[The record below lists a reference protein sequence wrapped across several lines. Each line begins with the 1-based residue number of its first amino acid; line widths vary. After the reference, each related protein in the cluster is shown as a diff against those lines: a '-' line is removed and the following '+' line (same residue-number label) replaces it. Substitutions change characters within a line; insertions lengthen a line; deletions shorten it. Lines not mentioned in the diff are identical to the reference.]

1 MDKYH
6 PFKGTTGTTGRSGA
20 GLYIH
25 KNLNPIPRPDLD
37 FKYFEKENEEFE
49 STWIEINNEHSPN
62 IIIAA
67 VYRHPTEKGE
77 KFIEHLKKTLTKLKK
92 EKDKF
97 IAITGDF
104 NHDLLKYGNDR
115 KVTRFLNFML
125 EHHLHPCITEP
136 TRIVDTSTPS
146 LLDNIFTLNIQ
157 DPICG
162 NILEKNILRPPPQLY
177 YIQGKEKTTY
187 LKNYRN

>member
-1 MDKYH
+1 MLVWKILNNNFSIFHTNICSLQGNFDNLENLLNDLNHGFDVISLTETWNPENKHHLFSADKYH

-49 STWIEINNEHSPN
+49 STWVEINNEHSPN

-77 KFIEHLKKTLTKLKK
+77 KFIEHLKKPWQNWKKKKTNLLLSLGTSIMISLNTEMIEKSLDSLTLCL
-92 EKDKF
+92 
-97 IAITGDF
+97 
-104 NHDLLKYGNDR
+104 
-115 KVTRFLNFML
+115 
-125 EHHLHPCITEP
+125 
-136 TRIVDTSTPS
+136 S
-146 LLDNIFTLNIQ
+146 
-157 DPICG
+157 
-162 NILEKNILRPPPQLY
+162 
-177 YIQGKEKTTY
+177 TTY
-187 LKNYRN
+187 TPV

>member
-1 MDKYH
+1 M
-6 PFKGTTGTTGRSGA
+6 
-20 GLYIH
+20 
-25 KNLNPIPRPDLD
+25 
-37 FKYFEKENEEFE
+37 
-49 STWIEINNEHSPN
+49 EINNEHSPN

-115 KVTRFLNFML
+115 KVTRFLHFML

-136 TRIVDTSTPS
+136 TRIVDISTPS

-162 NILEKNILRPPPQLY
+162 NILEKISYDHLPNFIIFKAKKKQLTS
-177 YIQGKEKTTY
+177 KTIKVRDTSKFNQQNY
-187 LKNYRN
+187 LDELNALNLNDHAQQMKLQKFSIKHF